1 MKRTAFA
8 AVALLILSACSP
20 TDTATTATTIAPEA
34 TTTQVTATTTTT
46 TAPTTTTSVESG
58 FPVTVTD
65 DVGPVTIEGRPEAIV
80 SLSATATE
88 MLFEIGA
95 GPQVVAV
102 DDQSNYPP
110 EAPMT
115 DLSGFTPNLEA
126 ILSYD
131 PDLVVISFDPA
142 DNSLSEGLAQ
152 VGIPTLL
159 LGAASTIDDV
169 YRQVEVLGE
178 ATGNL
183 EAARAANAD
192 IRSEMDEIVEEVA
205 GIAEEVTYYHE
216 LDANLFSISSSTF
229 IGEVYGL
236 LGLINIA
243 DEADLDGSGYPQ
255 LSSEFVVEADPDIIF
270 LADAGFGES
279 AQTLAERPGWSGM
292 AALERGAVVELDEDI
307 ASRWGPRIVDF
318 LRVVADAVAE
328 HAPEGA
334 PTG

>member
-1 MKRTAFA
+1 MKRA
-8 AVALLILSACSP
+8 ALSAVVLLVLAACSP
-20 TDTATTATTIAPEA
+20 TE
-34 TTTQVTATTTTT
+34 TATTTTLAPEPAT
-46 TAPTTTTSVESG
+46 TEAPVTTTTTASTTTTTMVAEAA

-65 DVGPVTIEGRPEAIV
+65 DTGPVTIEERPEAIV

-102 DDQSNYPP
+102 DDQSNHPP

-159 LGAASTIDDV
+159 LGAGSTIDDV
-169 YRQVEVLGE
+169 YRQMEVLGE

-183 EAARAANAD
+183 EAAQAANTD
-192 IRSEMDEIVEEVA
+192 IRNEMDEIVEEA
-205 GIAEEVTYYHE
+205 GGIAEGVTYYHE
-216 LDANLFSISSSTF
+216 LDANLFSITSSTF
-229 IGEVYGL
+229 IGEIYGL
-236 LGLINIA
+236 LGLTNIA
-243 DEADLDGSGYPQ
+243 DDADLDGFGYPQ
-255 LSSEFVVEADPDIIF
+255 LSPEYVVEADPDIIF

-318 LRVVADAVAE
+318 LRVVASAVTE
-328 HAPEGA
+328 HAPEGE

>member
-1 MKRTAFA
+1 MKRTALA
-8 AVALLILSACSP
+8 AVALLILTACSP
-20 TDTATTATTIAPEA
+20 AEIATTTTPGPETTATQAPGN
-34 TTTQVTATTTTT
+34 TTT
-46 TAPTTTTSVESG
+46 TAPITTTTAESG
-58 FPVTVTD
+58 YPVTVTD
-65 DVGPVTIEGRPEAIV
+65 DLGPVTIEERPDAIV
-80 SLSATATE
+80 SLSPTATE

-102 DDQSNYPP
+102 DDQSNHPP

-115 DLSGFTPNLEA
+115 ELSGFTPNLEA
-126 ILSYD
+126 ILSYE

-142 DNSLSEGLAQ
+142 DNSLSDGLAQ

-159 LGAASTIDDV
+159 LGAGSTIDDV

-183 EAARAANAD
+183 EAAQAANAD
-192 IRSEMDEIVEEVA
+192 IRSEMDEIVEEV
-205 GIAEEVTYYHE
+205 GGTAEGVTYYHE

-243 DEADLDGSGYPQ
+243 DDADLDGFGYPQ

-292 AALERGAVVELDEDI
+292 AALERGAVVELDEGI

-318 LRVVADAVAE
+318 LRVVANAVTE
-328 HAPEGA
+328 HAPEGE

>member
-1 MKRTAFA
+1 MKRTALV
-8 AVALLILSACSP
+8 AVVLLALTACSS
-20 TDTATTATTIAPEA
+20 TDAGDI
-34 TTTQVTATTTTT
+34 TTTTVPEPLT
-46 TAPTTTTSVESG
+46 TEAPVTTTTIDTSTTLEAA

-65 DVGPVTIEGRPEAIV
+65 DVGPVTIEVRPEAIV

-102 DDQSNYPP
+102 DDQSNHPP

-115 DLSGFTPNLEA
+115 ELSGFTPNLEA

-159 LGAASTIDDV
+159 LGAGSTIDDV

-183 EAARAANAD
+183 EAAQAVSAD
-192 IRSEMDEIVEEVA
+192 IRSEMDEIVEQV
-205 GIAEEVTYYHE
+205 GGTAEGVTYYHE
-216 LDANLFSISSSTF
+216 LDANLFSIASSTF

-243 DEADLDGSGYPQ
+243 DDADLDGSGYPQ

-270 LADAGFGES
+270 LANAGFGES
-279 AQTLAERPGWSGM
+279 AETLAERPGWSGM
-292 AALERGAVVELDEDI
+292 AALERGAVVELDGDI

-318 LRVVADAVAE
+318 LRVVADAVTE
-328 HAPEGA
+328 FAPEGE